1 MTNPS
6 ESEIV
11 VKGLTSN
18 ALAAEAS
25 VIGSILF
32 EWECAVD
39 VMAIIQP
46 GDFYEPNL
54 RIAAQKLWAMYED
67 GVVGMDLVIFR
78 DAMGDKIDEM
88 GGVDYLVKIAES
100 TPTSANALHYAKI
113 VKKHSRQIQIK
124 QAAADM
130 VKLAGAGGDPDKIIG
145 KMADMVDDLNTVD
158 EDGIY
163 TFEQA
168 LLSTVTA
175 APEEPIKTG
184 FYVLDG
190 LSPVLPGDFVVIGA
204 RPSHGKTALA
214 LEMATFMAMEYG
226 EEILFFS
233 AEMSHQRLTSRAM
246 QYQIGTE
253 WRENALFQC
262 EIADLP
268 LTIIDKSY
276 LTTKV
281 LRNVVKA
288 QMKKK
293 TIKAIFI
300 DHFHLMTHSGRS
312 HGTVDELTSRSLDI
326 RLMAKSLNVATFL
339 LAQLNRK
346 VESRDSK
353 RPRMSDLRGTGAIE
367 QDATAIWM
375 LHRVD
380 QDNKFDENY
389 TLNHEAHIYIDKHR
403 DGATGRVTLH
413 FDQDVFT
420 FKNRSM

>member
-1 MTNPS
+1 M
-6 ESEIV
+6 
-11 VKGLTSN
+11 
-18 ALAAEAS
+18 
-25 VIGSILF
+25 
-32 EWECAVD
+32 
-39 VMAIIQP
+39 
-46 GDFYEPNL
+46 
-54 RIAAQKLWAMYED
+54 
-67 GVVGMDLVIFR
+67 
-78 DAMGDKIDEM
+78 
-88 GGVDYLVKIAES
+88 
-100 TPTSANALHYAKI
+100 
-113 VKKHSRQIQIK
+113 
-124 QAAADM
+124 
-130 VKLAGAGGDPDKIIG
+130 
-145 KMADMVDDLNTVD
+145 
-158 EDGIY
+158 
-163 TFEQA
+163 
-168 LLSTVTA
+168 
-175 APEEPIKTG
+175 
-184 FYVLDG
+184 
-190 LSPVLPGDFVVIGA
+190 VIGA

-233 AEMSHQRLTSRAM
+233 AEMSHQRLTARAM
-246 QYQIGTE
+246 QYQVGTA
-253 WRENALFQC
+253 WREDALFQC

-281 LRNVVKA
+281 LRNVLKA

-293 TIKAIFI
+293 KIKAIFI
-300 DHFHLMTHSGRS
+300 DHFHLMTHSGRA

-326 RLMAKSLNVATFL
+326 RLMAKSLNVPTFL

-389 TLNHEAHIYIDKHR
+389 TPNNEAHIYIDKHR
-403 DGATGRVTLH
+403 DGATGRVTLN

-420 FKNRSM
+420 FKNRRM